1 MSMESA
7 LVQQKIEFLEMELE
21 EVRRREDNLKKINNS
36 LMQAIN
42 NEPTILKDQTFAEL
56 QKANEQ
62 YLSELGMLKKKHKEQ
77 TTSLEKQVQ
86 ELFLMKKELQIDLKH
101 EKTAAESE
109 KYELLGA
116 IKQLESEKQFLEQ
129 SLRKREESR
138 MEGILNEKNTKD
150 RQDSIRYRYSLDKSF
165 GESRIVHNK
174 ENEQLRG
181 KLEIFMTKLK
191 NKKEK
196 IKRLKEKTNEKT
208 LRMRIEELE
217 DEIETYKMVCKKQSP
232 MQNRHSDSERN
243 LKRELDD
250 ALMTIDKFKRQ
261 ANDKT
266 TSDLKVLVNKKDLE
280 IRELKE
286 KLSLSKL
293 EIERVEVDLNKC
305 NLKLQQNEIY
315 WAMSD
320 EKKSETEI
328 ALKNEIKFLIGK
340 LLKAKSKHGTDNDSN
355 ETTAKTG
362 MITTVRSK
370 SVRKPT
376 APKKAISPL
385 DLSAIT
391 RSESPFCTSQID
403 L

>member
-305 NLKLQQNEIY
+305 NLNYAATDVALQFGIRPGKSPQKVINDQN
-315 WAMSD
+315 SLRNVD
-320 EKKSETEI
+320 
-328 ALKNEIKFLIGK
+328 
-340 LLKAKSKHGTDNDSN
+340 
-355 ETTAKTG
+355 
-362 MITTVRSK
+362 
-370 SVRKPT
+370 
-376 APKKAISPL
+376 
-385 DLSAIT
+385 
-391 RSESPFCTSQID
+391 
-403 L
+403 

>member
-1 MSMESA
+1 MI
-7 LVQQKIEFLEMELE
+7 QQKIEFLEMELE

-42 NEPTILKDQTFAEL
+42 NEPTILKDQTLAEL

-62 YLSELGMLKKKHKEQ
+62 YLSELNMLKKRNKEQ
-77 TTSLEKQVQ
+77 TTYLEKQVQ

-101 EKTAAESE
+101 QKTAAESE

-116 IKQLESEKQFLEQ
+116 LKQLESEKQFLEQ

-138 MEGILNEKNTKD
+138 MEEVLIEKNTKE
-150 RQDSIRYRYSLDKSF
+150 RQDSMRQRYSLDKSV
-165 GESRIVHNK
+165 GESRLVHNK

-181 KLEIFMTKLK
+181 KLEVFMNKLK

-196 IKRLKEKTNEKT
+196 IKRLKEKTNEKS

-217 DEIETYKMVCKKQSP
+217 DEIETYKMICKKQTP
-232 MQNRHSDSERN
+232 AQYRYSDSERN
-243 LKRELDD
+243 LKRELDE
-250 ALMTIDKFKRQ
+250 ALSTIDTYKRQ
-261 ANDKT
+261 SNDKS
-266 TSDLKVLVNKKDLE
+266 TSDFKALVNKKDME

-286 KLSLSKL
+286 KLSLSNL
-293 EIERVEVDLNKC
+293 EIERAGVDFNKC

-320 EKKSETEI
+320 EKRSETEL

-340 LLKAKSKHGTDNDSN
+340 LLKAKSRHGTDNDTKEIPGKS
-355 ETTAKTG
+355 G

-370 SVRKPT
+370 SVRKSA
-376 APKKAISPL
+376 APKKIISPL

-391 RSESPFCTSQID
+391 RSDSPFCISHID